1 MDDYSDLFSQHEP
14 DPLLREL
21 NGNILWYWK
30 PMNPNDKRMGCVSN
44 APFEAIDRIKAL
56 EAALQKIIKEDLQ
69 TTRHADGS
77 RGETIFDGYFGGI
90 ARAALEKKDA
100 D

>member
-44 APFEAIDRIKAL
+44 APFEAVDRIKKL
-56 EAALQKIIKEDLQ
+56 EAALK
-69 TTRHADGS
+69 
-77 RGETIFDGYFGGI
+77 
-90 ARAALEKKDA
+90 RAAHELDMEGLENDYAIAALGEKKDER
-100 D
+100 

>member
-44 APFEAIDRIKAL
+44 APFEAVGRIKTL
-56 EAALQKIIKEDLQ
+56 EAALYAIQNYDRDTPCYDARDLAAVQ
-69 TTRHADGS
+69 D
-77 RGETIFDGYFGGI
+77 I
-90 ARAALEKKDA
+90 AFAALSGEKKDG
-100 D
+100 

>member
-1 MDDYSDLFSQHEP
+1 MDDYDDLFSQHEP

-44 APFEAIDRIKAL
+44 APFEAVDRIKKLKGYIEHYKDQTNLLLARVKQLEEAL
-56 EAALQKIIKEDLQ
+56 E
-69 TTRHADGS
+69 
-77 RGETIFDGYFGGI
+77 
-90 ARAALEKKDA
+90 EKNNDKQL
-100 D
+100 

>member
-44 APFEAIDRIKAL
+44 APFEAVDRIKEL
-56 EAALQKIIKEDLQ
+56 EAALREIIESARLVGDYHHVK
-69 TTRHADGS
+69 
-77 RGETIFDGYFGGI
+77 I
-90 ARAALEKKDA
+90 ARAALEGGK
-100 D
+100 

>member
-1 MDDYSDLFSQHEP
+1 MDNYSDLFSQHEP

-44 APFEAIDRIKAL
+44 APFEAVDRIKELETAL
-56 EAALQKIIKEDLQ
+56 QLADAALSGANMNMDVVQKKV
-69 TTRHADGS
+69 
-77 RGETIFDGYFGGI
+77 
-90 ARAALEKKDA
+90 RAALGEKKYG
-100 D
+100 